1 MVSSMSMSPTPLRQ
15 ALWHWVVEGAEPC
28 TGTEDELVQQ
38 LSTGRLPPYAL
49 VWREGWGEWLPAMQV
64 EALAEAFPDAGLGNP
79 LGKRTARPS
88 VIPGIPPVP
97 VSDYPRLRHLA
108 KASPLGWPDG
118 FEGPEQEVITSEVPA
133 VVLQEAA
140 RVMTQPTPPR
150 DLGLQEAIERASRL
164 PPERASR
171 LPDRPALLPPEHLAS
186 EYLASERSPSES
198 FLPEPSS
205 SERPSQLPPEH
216 SVLIALDRSPL
227 ASRVEERTPVS
238 GPALPLATELGLE
251 ALIAEAAPARS
262 WAHWLR
268 AHGLWLALG
277 LGLLG
282 VGVTF
287 GLRWF
292 GIPEGWPLARP
303 TREVV
308 RRSALLPAAAPTAA
322 TTTGQGAEPGSAP
335 ALPGCRF
342 RQPPALLDDWA
353 VVDVRPVLHPLAS
366 GHEVAIGYAQSH
378 RSATGGILDVGSLR
392 LERQFWQQQDRQVF
406 SVTPLEVD
414 GTLRYHVERQGTNVA
429 FARAVAAEPP
439 ARVGAS
445 ENAVVLGRL
454 EQRPQSLWPLPA
466 GSTLT
471 VPEVAEHPLGFT
483 LAVRASHDVGHV
495 LVGLIDTAGAPLAPL
510 VDVGKPEWDL
520 GRPALASG
528 PEQTVLAVTRRQH
541 LSTPDPGTATP
552 KSEPVSEQADE
563 LLLAHARNGLL
574 PTELRRF
581 ELPPPAAPELSAPI
595 VAALPDGGFALM
607 WSQGSS
613 AQRQVRLQRL
623 SAELRPLGAP
633 FDVTSMAGGANAT
646 GAALHWVGDRLLV
659 FYFAK
664 RDAGHAL
671 WVSSVGCG
679 A

>member
-1 MVSSMSMSPTPLRQ
+1 MVSSMSMSPMPLPQ
-15 ALWHWVVEGAEPC
+15 APWHWVVEGAEPR

-38 LSTGRLPPYAL
+38 LSSGRLPPYAL

-64 EALAEAFPDAGLGNP
+64 EALAEAFPDAGLG
-79 LGKRTARPS
+79 LAGFGKRAARPS
-88 VIPGIPPVP
+88 VIPGVPPVP

-118 FEGPEQEVITSEVPA
+118 FEGPEEEVITSEVPA

-171 LPDRPALLPPEHLAS
+171 LPPERPALLPPELVPS
-186 EYLASERSPSES
+186 ELVPSERSALEP
-198 FLPEPSS
+198 FAPERS
-205 SERPSQLPPEH
+205 SQLPPEH
-216 SVLIALDRSPL
+216 SALIALERSP
-227 ASRVEERTPVS
+227 AAYRVEERTPVS
-238 GPALPLATELGLE
+238 GPALPLATELGLQ
-251 ALIAEAAPARS
+251 ALIAEATPARS

-282 VGVTF
+282 VGITF

-292 GIPEGWPLARP
+292 GVPEGWPLAAP
-303 TREVV
+303 VREIV
-308 RRSALLPAAAPTAA
+308 RRAALSPQAQSPGAQSPGAVAPTPATTPGAASRLAPAA
-322 TTTGQGAEPGSAP
+322 
-335 ALPGCRF
+335 LGCRF
-342 RQPPALLDDWA
+342 RQPPASLDDWA

-366 GHEVAIGYAQSH
+366 GREVAIGYAQSH
-378 RSATGGILDVGSLR
+378 RSATGGIIDVGSLR

-414 GTLRYHVERQGTNVA
+414 GSLRYHVERQGGNVA

-445 ENAVVLGRL
+445 ENAVVLGKL
-454 EQRPQSLWPLPA
+454 EQRTQSLWPLPP

-483 LAVRASHDVGHV
+483 LAMGASKDVGHV
-495 LVGLIDTAGAPLAPL
+495 LVGLIDTAGAALAPL
-510 VDVGKPEWDL
+510 ADVGEPEWDL

-528 PEQTVLAVTRRQH
+528 PEQTVLAVVRR
-541 LSTPDPGTATP
+541 LNGERGSD
-552 KSEPVSEQADE
+552 QADE
-563 LLLAHARNGLL
+563 LLLARARNGQL
-574 PTELRRF
+574 PTELRPF
-581 ELPPPAAPELSAPI
+581 ALPAPAAPDLFTPI

-607 WSQGSS
+607 WSQGPST
-613 AQRQVRLQRL
+613 QRQVRLQRL

-633 FDVTSMAGGANAT
+633 FDVTSAVGANAT
-646 GAALHWVGDRLLV
+646 AAGLHWVGDRLLA
-659 FYFAK
+659 FYFLK

-671 WVSSVGCG
+671 WVGSVGCG

>member
-1 MVSSMSMSPTPLRQ
+1 MVSSMSMSPMPFPQ
-15 ALWHWVVEGAEPC
+15 ALWHWVVEGSEPR

-64 EALAEAFPDAGLGNP
+64 EALAEAFPDAGLAGLGNP

-88 VIPGIPPVP
+88 VIPGVPPVP
-97 VSDYPRLRHLA
+97 VSEYPRLRHLA
-108 KASPLGWPDG
+108 KAAPLGWPDG

-164 PPERASR
+164 PPERLSR
-171 LPDRPALLPPEHLAS
+171 LPERPALLPPERLPAEGLSAEGFFS
-186 EYLASERSPSES
+186 EPLPLEHSALIALERSP
-198 FLPEPSS
+198 
-205 SERPSQLPPEH
+205 
-216 SVLIALDRSPL
+216 V
-227 ASRVEERTPVS
+227 ASRVEERTPLS
-238 GPALPLATELGLE
+238 GPALPLAAELGLE
-251 ALIAEAAPARS
+251 ALMAEATPARS

-282 VGVTF
+282 LAVTF

-292 GIPEGWPLARP
+292 GVPEGWPLATP
-303 TREVV
+303 VREVV
-308 RRSALLPAAAPTAA
+308 RRSALSPVPTAA
-322 TTTGQGAEPGSAP
+322 PGAESRPAP
-335 ALPGCRF
+335 APLSCRLG
-342 RQPPALLDDWA
+342 QPPALLDDWA

-366 GHEVAIGYAQSH
+366 GREVAIGYAQSH
-378 RSATGGILDVGSLR
+378 RSATGGIIDVHSLR
-392 LERQFWQQQDRQVF
+392 FERQFWQQQDRQVY

-414 GTLRYHVERQGTNVA
+414 GTLRYHVERHGTNVA

-445 ENAVVLGRL
+445 ENAVVLGKL
-454 EQRPQSLWPLPA
+454 EQRAQALWPLPP
-466 GSTLT
+466 GSTPT
-471 VPEVAEHPLGFT
+471 VPEVAEHPRGFT

-495 LVGLIDTAGAPLAPL
+495 FVGLIDTAGAALAPL

-528 PEQTVLAVTRRQH
+528 PEQTLLAVARRPST
-541 LSTPDPGTATP
+541 STPGSSTPGSSTP
-552 KSEPVSEQADE
+552 GSSTPEPEPGSESGDE
-563 LLLAHARNGLL
+563 LLLARARNGQL

-581 ELPPPAAPELSAPI
+581 DLPAPAAPELSAPI

-607 WSQGSS
+607 WSQGSGT
-613 AQRQVRLQRL
+613 QRQVRLQRL
-623 SAELRPLGAP
+623 SAELRPLGVPVDIA
-633 FDVTSMAGGANAT
+633 SAAAGGANAT
-646 GAALHWVGDRLLV
+646 GAALHWVGDRLLA
-659 FYFAK
+659 FYFSK

-671 WVSSVGCG
+671 WVGSISCG